1 MARMLGTAES
11 MALAEDLHEM
21 DLIKSLACEDSEA
34 WGELQLYLEDLWQ
47 RLGEERGREL
57 FEKLSEA
64 SHLVD
69 EANDITAEMR
79 PADRL
84 KFEVELVW
92 DIHRD
97 AQDIIVIR
105 VMQFPPDGKTEA
117 SVLH

>member
-57 FEKLSEA
+57 FERLSEA

-69 EANDITAEMR
+69 ETNDITAEMR
-79 PADRL
+79 PSDRL

-97 AQDIIVIR
+97 ADDIIVIR
-105 VMQFPPDGKTEA
+105 VMQFPADGKTEA